1 MCRFITFIF
10 TILIITNAQAQPGKT
25 ALIAGGSAILAGVAI
40 YASVEQVHEG
50 LEQQATEW
58 FLANHPDERL
68 FRLKIKSVSG
78 TKLSD
83 LSNVSCMIYTVH
95 TYNPESRKIKD
106 KFILLGFH
114 SRGWINENGVNFQK
128 ISYYLINRNQWEEFI
143 KLWVETVSPV
153 KIDWSIGIPDFEKC
167 NERKFVPKDS
177 NYIALSN
184 NIDGVVSTNY
194 FERVKYF
201 NLSIFSLR
209 FTGKSIDRDYYE
221 VASEE
226 AYDVLL
232 IPINKVD
239 GDTYIR
245 SECKLS
251 FIDSYLIGNEKTIC
265 LFRADEQQFIQLDL
279 DLINFV
285 QTFFSKEIPS

>member
-1 MCRFITFIF
+1 MHRAV
-10 TILIITNAQAQPGKT
+10 TILLSTIIIINAQAQAGKT
-25 ALIAGGSAILAGVAI
+25 ALIAGGSAIIAGVAI

-58 FLANHPDERL
+58 FLANHPEERL
-68 FRLKIKSVSG
+68 FRLKIKNVTG

-83 LSNVSCMIYTVH
+83 LSNVSCMLYTVH

-106 KFILLGFH
+106 KFILVGFH
-114 SRGWINENGVNFQK
+114 SHGWINDNGVNFQR
-128 ISYYLINRNQWEEFI
+128 ISYYLINRDQWEEFV
-143 KLWVETVSPV
+143 KLWVETVSPI
-153 KIDWSIGIPDFEKC
+153 KIDWKKGIPDFAKC
-167 NERKFVPKDS
+167 SERKFNSKDS
-177 NYIALSN
+177 TYLAISN
-184 NIDGVVSTNY
+184 NVDGIITTNY
-194 FERVKYF
+194 FERITYANISV
-201 NLSIFSLR
+201 FSLR
-209 FTGKSIDRDYYE
+209 FSGKSIDKEYSNINDE
-221 VASEE
+221 S
-226 AYDVLL
+226 YDLVL

-245 SECKLS
+245 STRKLS

-285 QTFFSKEIPS
+285 QSVFSKEIPS

>member
-1 MCRFITFIF
+1 MYRFITFLF
-10 TILIITNAQAQPGKT
+10 TVLIIANVQAQAGKT

-58 FLANHPDERL
+58 FLSNHPEERL
-68 FRLKIKSVSG
+68 FRLKIKNVNG

-83 LSNVSCMIYTVH
+83 LSNVSCMLYTVH
-95 TYNPESRKIKD
+95 TYDPETRKIKD
-106 KFILLGFH
+106 KFILVGFH
-114 SRGWINENGVNFQK
+114 SHGWINENGVNFQK
-128 ISYYLINRNQWEEFI
+128 ISYYLINRSQWQEFI

-153 KIDWSIGIPDFEKC
+153 KIDWEKGIPDYTKC
-167 NERKFVPKDS
+167 NERKFDAKDPS
-177 NYIALSN
+177 YLAISN
-184 NIDGVVSTNY
+184 NVDGVITTNY
-194 FERVKYF
+194 FERVTF
-201 NLSIFSLR
+201 TTLPVFSLR
-209 FTGKSIDRDYYE
+209 FSGKSIDKEYSYVNDE
-221 VASEE
+221 S
-226 AYDVLL
+226 YDLVL

-245 SECKLS
+245 SARKLS

-285 QTFFSKEIPS
+285 QTVFSKDIPN